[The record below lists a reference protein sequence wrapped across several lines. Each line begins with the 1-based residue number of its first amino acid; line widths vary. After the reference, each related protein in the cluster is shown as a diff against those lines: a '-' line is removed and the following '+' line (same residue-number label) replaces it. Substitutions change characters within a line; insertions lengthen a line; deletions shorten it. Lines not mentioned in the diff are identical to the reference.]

1 MEGKSIG
8 GGIQLKG
15 EGKRKK
21 MEENSESGGKTYRW
35 KKRKKNLRKIV
46 KVEGKRTGGEKE
58 KKLEENSESGGK
70 TYRWRHFDNI
80 VKRK

>member
-1 MEGKSIG
+1 
-8 GGIQLKG
+8 
-15 EGKRKK
+15 
-21 MEENSESGGKTYRW
+21 
-35 KKRKKNLRKIV
+35 V